1 MHKNTQQWYKS
12 NSDQRSPPFLGF
24 DSLMGTCTNTHI
36 FSRMH
41 LLKLYNAKSLLF
53 CGTILTESFPE
64 LLWVF
69 MCYQVSFAG
78 SSLIVFK
85 VVSHMS
91 SYQVV
96 RVHKFS
102 GFIQDQPEENVEWG
116 GVIYIFYIYLL
127 FHILKQAR
135 RETSGIWR
143 GTFTFLTM
151 N

>member
-1 MHKNTQQWYKS
+1 
-12 NSDQRSPPFLGF
+12 
-24 DSLMGTCTNTHI
+24 
-36 FSRMH
+36 MH
-41 LLKLYNAKSLLF
+41 LLKSYNAKSLLF

-135 RETSGIWR
+135 
-143 GTFTFLTM
+143 
-151 N
+151 